1 METRRS
7 VEETKGTGG
16 DVSID
21 DESQLRGR
29 LRAIRTNPWAFA
41 WCLYTVSALLLAV
54 FEDQA
59 SYAIVGIPGFRRDF
73 GSSYDGSYVLAASW
87 QSAFQ
92 GAPIATYGSP
102 SPAF

>member
-1 METRRS
+1 METRKS
-7 VEETKGTGG
+7 VEETKDTSG

-41 WCLYTVSALLLAV
+41 WCLYTVSTLLLAV

-59 SYAIVGIPGFRRDF
+59 SYAIVGTRFRKDF